1 MEKELEQLKVDASD
15 SLKAMEATKAREES
29 ILRKNLE
36 ANQRLLKEKEEE
48 IVRVQAQVGACAA
61 RGASFVAVPPPC
73 ASVCLQQLTL
83 TVAPIQLTLW
93 SWPSSQTNAISTIE
107 PAKSSRAYPPTMFLV
122 VYYYGHTC
130 ACSPHS
136 LRPCFVRVCARIAFL
151 GRNKAAHVASF

>member
-48 IVRVQAQVGACAA
+48 IVRVQAQVGACVA

-73 ASVCLQQLTL
+73 ASVCLQQLTR
-83 TVAPIQLTLW
+83 TVAPIQLTLG
-93 SWPSSQTNAISTIE
+93 SWPPRKQMPSRRSSPQSHRGHIPPQCSSLFIIMDTPV
-107 PAKSSRAYPPTMFLV
+107 PAALT
-122 VYYYGHTC
+122 
-130 ACSPHS
+130 HS
-136 LRPCFVRVCARIAFL
+136 GSVLSEYV
-151 GRNKAAHVASF
+151 HE